1 MLLPVVRNVCTV
13 FKMFQCRRSSTN
25 KSNSRGAFRTLPKTW
40 CLNTVKYYK
49 RLCHYFKNIEEMQLV
64 IEHSTRQNNPQP
76 VKTTHNQPKPLTTTQ
91 NHQQLPKT
99 IHNQMVW
106 NFHIS
111 GRKIFASLFLI
122 LQFPE
127 NNLRNWLRYF

>member
-49 RLCHYFKNIEEMQLV
+49 RLCHRYFKNIEEMLLNAV
-64 IEHSTRQNNPQP
+64 SYRTL
-76 VKTTHNQPKPLTTTQ
+76 NQAK
-91 NHQQLPKT
+91 
-99 IHNQMVW
+99 
-106 NFHIS
+106 
-111 GRKIFASLFLI
+111 
-122 LQFPE
+122 
-127 NNLRNWLRYF
+127 